1 MRWPWSREPGEDP
14 APAAPAAAPAAAA
27 AAPADPAP
35 SPMGWAFLPP
45 IQRTLDTPIAP
56 VTRPTTFPA
65 ELPAWRSPAF
75 TSTLSHAVVDTVPGG
90 VVDGDG
96 NGLGEPSHTVGP
108 APELTLLPP
117 PRPTA
122 IQRAVADPA
131 AEEPAPGPALTR
143 APSVGMPV
151 VHRSV
156 VADPS
161 PLEEVDPPA
170 PTADVAPDEMPDL
183 PDRPDRPD
191 RPALT
196 ASAAVPEPM
205 SPSPSTGTT
214 AAPVAVQ
221 RSASAP
227 LAPRLPDP
235 LPVQRATPSDLS
247 TPVAKPRLGLGA
259 PLLSAPETAVP
270 APPESYDDRALPVVR
285 APETPASPA
294 SPASPTTPISPA
306 EVAEAGFTEVPIQR
320 ALAPRTPTAV
330 PSSRPAPAR
339 PEVQPPAEPP
349 APELTLARSVDPAVE
364 PSAPPAS
371 VTDPRPKSTATP
383 GTAPAPVPAEGTADD
398 PLIADAVGL
407 PKADP
412 EVEQLAPAETSPVD
426 PPPAILPSAPLPLPG
441 GITTSIQRADLLPGP
456 GSPTPSLVVRPA
468 PLVPQKPARARV
480 VPIQRLPAESAHP
493 TPHNVPTRLN
503 SSRAGSTRVPPSPPL
518 QRSAAPY
525 ALADVPLPEVVN
537 TTTAPMRPVEPATRV
552 KPTEIARSIAPAP
565 TPSALP
571 GPVVSRSLEPSPVRA
586 ARSASPIAL
595 PPPSIQSPSMPA
607 AVPPTMPLAAP
618 PVSQAPVSVQ
628 TAADDEP
635 VAAPAPDPAAGP
647 PDGSTATTGPGP
659 VTVQTAAAPATA
671 AAGPAAA
678 PGKGGGSATG
688 DVDALAQKL
697 FPAVLRR
704 IKSELLLD
712 RERRGVRTDPW

>member
-1 MRWPWSREPGEDP
+1 MRWPWSREPAEDP
-14 APAAPAAAPAAAA
+14 APAAPAAGPAAAP

-45 IQRTLDTPIAP
+45 IQRTLDTPISP
-56 VTRPTTFPA
+56 VTRPTAFPA

-131 AEEPAPGPALTR
+131 AAEEPASGPALTR

-161 PLEEVDPPA
+161 PLEEVDPAA

-183 PDRPDRPD
+183 PDRP
-191 RPALT
+191 ALT
-196 ASAAVPEPM
+196 ASEAVPEPM

-235 LPVQRATPSDLS
+235 LPVQRVTPSDPS
-247 TPVAKPRLGLGA
+247 PPIAKPRLGLGA

-270 APPESYDDRALPVVR
+270 TPPETAVPTPPESYDDRALPVVH
-285 APETPASPA
+285 APETPAA
-294 SPASPTTPISPA
+294 PASPTTPISPA

-320 ALAPRTPTAV
+320 ALAPRTPTAAT
-330 PSSRPAPAR
+330 SSRRAPAR
-339 PEVQPPAEPP
+339 PEVQPPAELPTP
-349 APELTLARSVDPAVE
+349 DLTLARSVDPAVE

-371 VTDPRPKSTATP
+371 MADPRPESTATP
-383 GTAPAPVPAEGTADD
+383 GPAPAPLPAEGTADD
-398 PLIADAVGL
+398 PLIAEAVGL

-412 EVEQLAPAETSPVD
+412 EIEQLAPAESSPVD

-456 GSPTPSLVVRPA
+456 GRPTPSLVVRPA

-493 TPHNVPTRLN
+493 TTHNLQTRLN
-503 SSRAGSTRVPPSPPL
+503 GTRAGSTSAPPDPPV

-525 ALADVPLPEVVN
+525 ALATEAVPDTARLASSAPDVPLPEVVN
-537 TTTAPMRPVEPATRV
+537 T
-552 KPTEIARSIAPAP
+552 RSIAPAP
-565 TPSALP
+565 TRSAVP
-571 GPVVSRSLEPSPVRA
+571 GPVVSRSLEPSPVGA
-586 ARSASPIAL
+586 AQWASPTAL
-595 PPPSIQSPSMPA
+595 PPPTMPSPSMPP

-618 PVSQAPVSVQ
+618 PVVQAPVSVQ

-635 VAAPAPDPAAGP
+635 VAAPGPDPAAGP
-647 PDGSTATTGPGP
+647 PAGTGTATTGPGP

-671 AAGPAAA
+671 GAGPAAA
-678 PGKGGGSATG
+678 PGKGGASATG